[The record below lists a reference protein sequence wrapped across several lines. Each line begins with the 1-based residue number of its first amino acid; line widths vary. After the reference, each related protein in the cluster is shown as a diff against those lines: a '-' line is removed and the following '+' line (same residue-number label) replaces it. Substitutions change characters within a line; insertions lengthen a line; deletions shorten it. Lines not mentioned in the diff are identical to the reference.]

1 MTDVV
6 SFAGAASLLLCTV
19 LTTAFVALRWLR
31 WHFLVRRFTRELL
44 TRDGVVA
51 VLATVP
57 AMLTPLCVGELV
69 RVPLLRARFPVAAG
83 RLGRVWAGE
92 RVLDLGVLLCA
103 LLAVVAPWTAA
114 VVAVAVAAGLRALV
128 CRALPSATAQAASWV
143 TAVALAI
150 TAAAW
155 SLPIVALG
163 LAVRLLAGPVGGA
176 TIVRAFTEGML
187 AGGLGGFPLGVLG
200 AGSTTVGV
208 LVRAGVPSELAMPAA
223 TVYRAGT
230 AWFVMLLGLVS
241 IVAFRARLLRLA
253 RGRSDAHFD
262 AIASEYE
269 EEIPAHVRD
278 RLLTKKVDVIAATL
292 TAQGIPRGAR
302 GLDLGCGQGWYLAEL
317 CARGYAVDGTDYSTG
332 QLANARA
339 HVDARAHRAA
349 LLLRADARALPFA
362 DDSYDFVY
370 GINAVHHLVSA
381 DAQARAL
388 GEIVRVLRPGGV
400 FLLHEINTI
409 NPVFRWY
416 MGYLFPLLKKID
428 EGNERWVRPD
438 ALPVVS
444 GARWARDVRYFTF
457 LPDFVPAPILRAFAP
472 AEALLERSR
481 VRRFSAHYQACLAKD
496 DAMRSAPST

>member
-6 SFAGAASLLLCTV
+6 SFAGAASILLCTV

-362 DDSYDFVY
+362 DDSFDAVTISY
-370 GINAVHHLVSA
+370 GLRNVH
-381 DAQARAL
+381 DTRAGL
-388 GEIVRVLRPGGV
+388 AELLRVTRPGGRILV
-400 FLLHEINTI
+400 CEFSTPTWTPFRIAY
-409 NPVFRWY
+409 RWY
-416 MGYLFPLLKKID
+416 MHHVMPRF
-428 EGNERWVRPD
+428 R
-438 ALPVVS
+438 VVS
-444 GARWARDVRYFTF
+444 SNAPAYDYLVESILAWPDQRSLAELMTEVGWRDVQWKNLTGGI
-457 LPDFVPAPILRAFAP
+457 V
-472 AEALLERSR
+472 
-481 VRRFSAHYQACLAKD
+481 
-496 DAMRSAPST
+496 AMHRGWVK

>member
-6 SFAGAASLLLCTV
+6 TFARAASLVLCIV

-31 WHFLVRRFTRELL
+31 WHFLMRRFTRELL
-44 TRDGVVA
+44 ARDGVVA
-51 VLATVP
+51 FLATVP

-83 RLGRVWAGE
+83 RLGHVWAGE

-114 VVAVAVAAGLRALV
+114 VVAVAFAAALRALLR
-128 CRALPSATAQAASWV
+128 RALPGASAHEASWV
-143 TAVALAI
+143 TVIALAV
-150 TAAAW
+150 TGAAW
-155 SLPIVALG
+155 SLPIVGLG
-163 LAVRLLAGPVGGA
+163 LVVALLAAPVGGA
-176 TIVRAFTEGML
+176 TSVRAFVEGTL
-187 AGGLGGFPLGVLG
+187 AGGLGGFPFGVLG
-200 AGSTTVGV
+200 AGPTTVEV
-208 LVRAGVPSELAMPAA
+208 LRHAGVPAELAMLAVR
-223 TVYRAGT
+223 VYRAGT
-230 AWFVMLLGLVS
+230 AGFVVLLGLVS
-241 IVAFRARLLRLA
+241 IVAFRGRLLRLL
-253 RGRSDAHFD
+253 RGDTDVHFD
-262 AIASEYE
+262 EIAAAYE

-278 RLLTKKVDVIAATL
+278 RLLAKKVDVIAATL
-292 TAQGIPRGAR
+292 AAHGIPRGAR

-339 HVDARAHRAA
+339 HVDARAHRTA

-362 DDSYDFVY
+362 DGSYDFVY
-370 GINAVHHLVSA
+370 GINALHHLVSE
-381 DAQARAL
+381 DSQERAL
-388 GEIVRVLRPGGV
+388 REIVRVLRPGGV

-409 NPVFRWY
+409 NPVFRGY

-438 ALPVVS
+438 ALPAVS
-444 GARWARDVRYFTF
+444 GARWTSDVRYFTF

-472 AEALLERSR
+472 VETVLERSR

-496 DAMRSAPST
+496 DAVRSAPSA